1 MMRERRLELVV
12 CEAQKIDVLLRREL
26 SCSSGVIRTAKGY
39 DDGIL
44 LDGKHA
50 GTSDTA
56 QPGQRLSILISD
68 RANGD
73 LVPACGEVDIAY
85 EDEDILVV
93 NKPAGMPV
101 HPGPGHHADTLG
113 NYLSEY
119 YKRKEIPFVYRP
131 AHRLDRNTSGLMV
144 VARHAHAQEL
154 LKQQLHTGSFR
165 RTYLAVC
172 QGVPEQGEGIID
184 QPIGRKDGSVLMRQV
199 RPDGAQA
206 VTHYKVVSAK
216 GGRSLVQLQ
225 LETGR
230 THQIRVHMAWL
241 GHPLIGDFLYGEE
254 DKTLIG
260 RTALHSWKLSV
271 IQPLTGERLDLTA
284 PLPEDMLSLV

>member
-1 MMRERRLELVV
+1 MTDRRLELTVSEV
-12 CEAQKIDVLLRREL
+12 QKVDVLLRRDL
-26 SCSSGVIRTAKGY
+26 GCSSGVIRTAKGY

-44 LDGKHA
+44 LDGKHVK
-50 GTSDTA
+50 TSETA

-68 RANGD
+68 RINGD
-73 LVPACGEVDIAY
+73 LEPAYGEVDIAY
-85 EDEDILVV
+85 EDKDLLVV

-113 NYLSEY
+113 NYLTEY
-119 YKRKEIPFVYRP
+119 YKRKGVPFVYRP

-154 LKQQLHTGSFR
+154 LKQQLHTGSFC

-172 QGVPEQGEGIID
+172 RGVPERNEGVID
-184 QPIGRKDGSVLMRQV
+184 MPIGRKDGSVLMRQV
-199 RPDGAQA
+199 RSDGARA
-206 VTHYKVVSAK
+206 VTHYRVVSAK
-216 GGRSLVQLQ
+216 DNRSLVQLQ

-230 THQIRVHMAWL
+230 THQIRVHLAWL

-271 IQPLTGERLDLTA
+271 IQPLTGEKIDLTA
-284 PLPEDMLSLV
+284 PLPEDMLNLV

>member
-1 MMRERRLELVV
+1 MRERRLEMTV
-12 CEAQKIDVLLRREL
+12 CDAQKVDVLLRRDL
-26 SCSSGVIRTAKGY
+26 GCSSGVIRTAKGY

-44 LDGKHA
+44 LDGKHVT
-50 GTSDTA
+50 TSETA

-68 RANGD
+68 RVNGD
-73 LVPACGEVDIAY
+73 LEPACGEVDIAY
-85 EDEDILVV
+85 EDEDLLVV
-93 NKPAGMPV
+93 NKPAGLPV

-113 NYLSEY
+113 NYLTEY
-119 YKRKEIPFVYRP
+119 YKRKGIPFVCRP

-144 VARHAHAQEL
+144 AARHAHAQEL
-154 LKQQLHTGSFR
+154 LKKQLHTGSFS

-172 QGVPEQGEGIID
+172 QGVPEQEEGVID
-184 QPIGRKDGSVLMRQV
+184 QPIGRVDGSVLMRQV
-199 RPDGAQA
+199 RPDGARA
-206 VTHYKVVSAK
+206 VTYYRMVSVK
-216 GGRSLVQLQ
+216 NNRSLVQLQ

-260 RTALHSWKLSV
+260 RTALHSWKLSLT
-271 IQPLTGERLDLTA
+271 QPLTGERIDLTA
-284 PLPEDMLSLV
+284 PLPEDMEKLI